1 VFRRFD
7 GGGSAKVPG
16 RARPSRSRFDSR
28 ASRFVAFR
36 ESISR
41 RVDSGGMA
49 TSTVIRSAWY
59 LPSRQELD
67 LLFTSGRRYIYS
79 GVPMAIAE
87 GFAAAESKG
96 RYYNA
101 EIRNRFAC
109 RPAGQDRG
117 TKRAA

>member
-1 VFRRFD
+1 M
-7 GGGSAKVPG
+7 
-16 RARPSRSRFDSR
+16 
-28 ASRFVAFR
+28 AS
-36 ESISR
+36 SS
-41 RVDSGGMA
+41 
-49 TSTVIRSAWY
+49 VIRGAWY
-59 LPSRQELD
+59 VPSRQELD

-109 RPAGQDRG
+109 RQMSPQKAPGQGRE

>member
-1 VFRRFD
+1 MV
-7 GGGSAKVPG
+7 
-16 RARPSRSRFDSR
+16 
-28 ASRFVAFR
+28 
-36 ESISR
+36 
-41 RVDSGGMA
+41 
-49 TSTVIRSAWY
+49 TSSVIRSAWY

-109 RPAGQDRG
+109 RQAGQGREA
-117 TKRAA
+117 KRAA

>member
-1 VFRRFD
+1 MTNPF
-7 GGGSAKVPG
+7 G
-16 RARPSRSRFDSR
+16 RAGDS
-28 ASRFVAFR
+28 A
-36 ESISR
+36 
-41 RVDSGGMA
+41 GMV

-79 GVPMAIAE
+79 GVPMAVAE

-109 RPAGQDRG
+109 RQVGQGRES
-117 TKRAA
+117 KRAA

>member
-1 VFRRFD
+1 
-7 GGGSAKVPG
+7 
-16 RARPSRSRFDSR
+16 
-28 ASRFVAFR
+28 
-36 ESISR
+36 
-41 RVDSGGMA
+41 MA

-79 GVPMAIAE
+79 GVPLVIAE

-109 RPAGQDRG
+109 REAGEGRESR
-117 TKRAA
+117 RAA